1 MKTRSDIYLDY
12 AAATPLLEEVYSSME
27 PYLKSNF
34 YNPSSIYLKSIE
46 VKKDIRNARNQV
58 AKILNVKSKEVIFT
72 AGGSEANNLAIK
84 GVMNKFK
91 DKNLIVSSIEHDS
104 VLKPAARYNT
114 KVCPVTRDGIVDLN
128 KLQKLIDDQTV
139 LISIMYVNNEIGSIQ
154 PLRKISEL
162 IKEIKKSRI
171 KRGVKTPLY
180 FHSDACQAANYLS
193 LSVSKLGLDMMT
205 LNGCK
210 IYGPKQSGMLYVDS
224 NITIEP
230 LIEGGGQEFSLRSG
244 TENSAAII
252 GFAKALSIVQQD
264 RIKESQRLTELR
276 DLFIESILSSS
287 DKIKLNG
294 PLKNR
299 LANNINLHI
308 KGVDNET
315 LIMKLDNL
323 GIMIA
328 SGSACNAS
336 NDVPSHVLGAI
347 GLIDQEIKNSIR
359 ITFGRFTS
367 KDDILSLIKNLQKN
381 I

>member
-1 MKTRSDIYLDY
+1 MIYLDY
-12 AAATPLLEEVYSSME
+12 AAATPLLDEVYNSME
-27 PYLKSNF
+27 PYLKNNF

-58 AKILNVKSKEVIFT
+58 AKILNIKPKEVIFT

-91 DKNLIVSSIEHDS
+91 DKNLVVSSIEHDS
-104 VLKPAARYNT
+104 ILKPAARYNT
-114 KVCPVTRDGIVDLN
+114 KICPVNKDGIVDLS
-128 KLQKLIDDQTV
+128 KLKNLIDDQTV
-139 LISIMYVNNEIGSIQ
+139 MVSIMYVNNEIGSIQ
-154 PLRKISEL
+154 PLRKIFEL
-162 IKEIKKSRI
+162 IKEIKKSRTE
-171 KRGVKTPLY
+171 RAVKTPLY

-210 IYGPKQSGMLYVDS
+210 IYGPKQSGMLYIDS
-224 NITIEP
+224 NIAIDP

-244 TENSAAII
+244 TENTAAII
-252 GFAKALSIVQQD
+252 GFVKALSIVQED
-264 RIKESQRLTELR
+264 RIKESQRLTKLR
-276 DLFIESILSSS
+276 DLFIDQILL
-287 DKIKLNG
+287 DPNHRIKLNG
-294 PLKNR
+294 TLKNR
-299 LANNINLHI
+299 LANNINLLI

-336 NDVPSHVLGAI
+336 NDAPSHVLKAI
-347 GLIDQEIKNSIR
+347 GLTDQEIKNSIR
-359 ITFGRFTS
+359 ITLGRFTT
-367 KDDILSLIKNLQKN
+367 KRDILSLIKNLQKD

>member
-1 MKTRSDIYLDY
+1 MIYLDY
-12 AAATPLLEEVYSSME
+12 AAATPLLDEVYNSME
-27 PYLKSNF
+27 PYLKNNF

-58 AKILNVKSKEVIFT
+58 AKILNIKPKEVIFT

-91 DKNLIVSSIEHDS
+91 DKNLVVSSIEHDS
-104 VLKPAARYNT
+104 ILKPAARYNT
-114 KVCPVTRDGIVDLN
+114 KICPVTKDGIVDLS
-128 KLQKLIDDQTV
+128 KLKNLIDDQTV
-139 LISIMYVNNEIGSIQ
+139 MVSIMYVNNEIGSIQ
-154 PLRKISEL
+154 PLRKIFEL
-162 IKEIKKSRI
+162 IKEIKKSRTE
-171 KRGVKTPLY
+171 RAVKTPLY

-210 IYGPKQSGMLYVDS
+210 IYGPKQSGMLYIDS
-224 NITIEP
+224 NIAIDP

-244 TENSAAII
+244 TENTAAII
-252 GFAKALSIVQQD
+252 GFVKALSIVQED
-264 RIKESQRLTELR
+264 RIKESQRLTKLR
-276 DLFIESILSSS
+276 DLFIDQILL
-287 DKIKLNG
+287 DPNHRIKLNG
-294 PLKNR
+294 TLKNR
-299 LANNINLHI
+299 LANNINLLI

-336 NDVPSHVLGAI
+336 NDAPSHVLKAI
-347 GLIDQEIKNSIR
+347 GLTDQEIKNSIR
-359 ITFGRFTS
+359 ITLGRFTT
-367 KDDILSLIKNLQKN
+367 KRDILSLIKNLQKD